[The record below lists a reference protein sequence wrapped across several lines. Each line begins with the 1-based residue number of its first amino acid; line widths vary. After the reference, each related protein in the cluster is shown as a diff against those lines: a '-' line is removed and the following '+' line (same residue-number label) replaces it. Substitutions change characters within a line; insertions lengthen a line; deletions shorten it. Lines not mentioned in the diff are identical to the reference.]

1 VGERGRSGRGPASAW
16 RTASPAIAA
25 CTTRP
30 RCCSSATVSVGGRT
44 GARGPS
50 GEGQAGPRA
59 RPRQVA
65 LVPAGALCWGRG
77 AALLPG
83 CGLPGSPMPT
93 PGSGRGRICGSQSP
107 SGCSGGKR
115 AREPGSPGAGRP
127 GQPRR
132 SGDVL
137 LFRFQTHICLDGA
150 GCRTQQ
156 TNHCWNKTFAGCTQG
171 WLQMDL
177 QNPFGVTWM
186 ESSRFNVL
194 QSLGGP
200 GLKVLDLIYFV
211 YGIIDLFF
219 PICDYV
225 CGRFYRE
232 ETTALPIWHLKNI

>member
-1 VGERGRSGRGPASAW
+1 MGERGRSGRGPASAW

-30 RCCSSATVSVGGRT
+30 RCCNSATVSVGGRT

-65 LVPAGALCWGRG
+65 PVPAGALCWGRG

-93 PGSGRGRICGSQSP
+93 PGSRRGRICGSQSP

-115 AREPGSPGAGRP
+115 AREPESPGAGRP

-132 SGDVL
+132 SGGRVAL
-137 LFRFQTHICLDGA
+137 SLPNSHLFGPCWMQNSANKSLPEQNLFRMHAGLAADGPP
-150 GCRTQQ
+150 
-156 TNHCWNKTFAGCTQG
+156 
-171 WLQMDL
+171 D
-177 QNPFGVTWM
+177 PFGVTWM
-186 ESSRFNVL
+186 ESSRYNV
-194 QSLGGP
+194 SRAG
-200 GLKVLDLIYFV
+200 VDL
-211 YGIIDLFF
+211 
-219 PICDYV
+219 
-225 CGRFYRE
+225 
-232 ETTALPIWHLKNI
+232 A